1 MAWRAGFGTIV
12 SSRWG
17 ETEDVP
23 FAEDIEDLLQL
34 TGIDGGVALH
44 YRDAG
49 FRARLSWQKEH
60 FPGLLIWYS
69 NRGRTAYPW
78 GGRHVALGVEPV
90 ASAFDLGPAVSTAA
104 NPLARAGTPT
114 ALAFAPDRPFLTRY
128 RLSAEPAPT
137 G

>member
-1 MAWRAGFGTIV
+1 M
-12 SSRWG
+12 
-17 ETEDVP
+17 P

-49 FRARLSWQKEH
+49 FRARLSVSSSGTAIAAARPI
-60 FPGLLIWYS
+60 PG
-69 NRGRTAYPW
+69 